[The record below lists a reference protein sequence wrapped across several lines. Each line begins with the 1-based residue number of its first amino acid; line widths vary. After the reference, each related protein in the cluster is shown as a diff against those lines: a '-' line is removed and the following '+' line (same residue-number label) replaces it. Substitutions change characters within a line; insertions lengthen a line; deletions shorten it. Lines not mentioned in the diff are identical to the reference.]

1 MRKSGDK
8 LRVTVQLIDALKGQH
23 LWAEQYDWEVKDVF
37 AVQDDIT
44 RQILGALQVQL
55 TGGEM
60 ARMSADTVNIRAYE
74 KYLKAQ
80 EHGSRRTKEDS
91 LIARRLFQ
99 EVIALDPEYAMA
111 YVEVGWTYLDDIW
124 LGMTKTPYESIAKAE
139 AMVQKAISIHGHRAG
154 ENALLSS
161 IHLLKKDWDKAIAYG
176 EKAVEQR
183 PNYDGPNNVL
193 GYALK
198 SNGQYDESI
207 SRYKKALQLNPVIP
221 ITYLNG
227 LAFTYLFSKQ
237 YEKAISIWNE
247 TLERNPDYLYAYVGL
262 TMAYW
267 FTGLEDQARQT
278 ARQVLR
284 VNPKFSLGY
293 MEKQSTVKD
302 KSLKEVLFDA
312 LHKAGL
318 K

>member
-1 MRKSGDK
+1 MEMLPRNSTFTYKGKPVKVLQVAEDLGVDMCWKLEGSVRKSGDK

-60 ARMSADTVNIRAYE
+60 ARMSADMVSIRAYE

-111 YVEVGWTYLDDIW
+111 YVEAGWTYLDEIW
-124 LGMTKTPYESIAKAE
+124 LGMTKMPYESIAKAE

-154 ENALLSS
+154 KNALLSS

-193 GYALK
+193 GYALR

-207 SRYKKALQLNPVIP
+207 SRYKKVCGSDD
-221 ITYLNG
+221 G
-227 LAFTYLFSKQ
+227 LLVHRFGRSG
-237 YEKAISIWNE
+237 KADG
-247 TLERNPDYLYAYVGL
+247 PAG
-262 TMAYW
+262 A
-267 FTGLEDQARQT
+267 
-278 ARQVLR
+278 
-284 VNPKFSLGY
+284 
-293 MEKQSTVKD
+293 QS
-302 KSLKEVLFDA
+302 
-312 LHKAGL
+312 
-318 K
+318 